1 MLPSRFF
8 HIAKALLDD
17 ARGEEE
23 PALTELFECIGK
35 ERDDDVSNNV
45 CHNEIGLFIGI
56 IEEIA
61 LFDRNPVGK
70 VIFGNIFLGHFHS
83 LAVNINGMNGT
94 GAHKRGRHGKDPAS
108 CTDVIHIDIGRDQ
121 FLKAFDTHPRCSM
134 RSRTKGH
141 TGIKFDD
148 FFFRRRGLAFPIGF
162 DDNLTADLRR
172 MEILLPFIGPIFFTH
187 LTEAELT
194 YLEAA
199 NSLFY
204 L

>member
-94 GAHKRGRHGKDPAS
+94 
-108 CTDVIHIDIGRDQ
+108 
-121 FLKAFDTHPRCSM
+121 
-134 RSRTKGH
+134 
-141 TGIKFDD
+141 
-148 FFFRRRGLAFPIGF
+148 
-162 DDNLTADLRR
+162 
-172 MEILLPFIGPIFFTH
+172 
-187 LTEAELT
+187 
-194 YLEAA
+194 LEK
-199 NSLFY
+199 
-204 L
+204 

>member
-45 CHNEIGLFIGI
+45 CHDEIGLFIGI

-70 VIFGNIFLGHFHS
+70 VILAIFS
-83 LAVNINGMNGT
+83 LATSTALPSI
-94 GAHKRGRHGKDPAS
+94 
-108 CTDVIHIDIGRDQ
+108 
-121 FLKAFDTHPRCSM
+121 SM
-134 RSRTKGH
+134 
-141 TGIKFDD
+141 
-148 FFFRRRGLAFPIGF
+148 A
-162 DDNLTADLRR
+162 
-172 MEILLPFIGPIFFTH
+172 
-187 LTEAELT
+187 
-194 YLEAA
+194 
-199 NSLFY
+199 
-204 L
+204 